1 MSNAKYS
8 TLVNKINAAANKLEA
23 AQNGK
28 GRRKN
33 AGQGRSKRQARQLLA
48 PGSSVLENHWR
59 MLHDPCYATLAESA
73 YRGRAG
79 IVSRFTGVNT
89 YTAGAFTAA
98 AFVFNPAAT
107 AGTQFAVAA
116 SNTPATPVYDQVMP
130 GQAYLFT
137 TAETWRVIGMC
148 VDIDYVGTE
157 LNRSGMIYGGIVPA
171 NQVAAGV
178 ATTVDQIK
186 VLLSNTTR
194 TPDREIAQMWFP
206 GVGNENYIGESTG
219 VSFQDANNSLVLC
232 FENMPT
238 GLQVRLR
245 VTTIYEWLPRVNTG
259 IIMPSP
265 VTGNNPPAAYEK
277 LFEKA
282 RATPGFIDSF
292 RQGASDTMNRA
303 AYYAGSAGVNA
314 AANYMLRRGN
324 RRGGPRSI
332 TFQ

>member
-1 MSNAKYS
+1 MSTAKYNA
-8 TLVNKINAAANKLEA
+8 LVNKLTAAANRMEA
-23 AQNGK
+23 AQGK
-28 GRRKN
+28 GKK
-33 AGQGRSKRQARQLLA
+33 GSQSQGRPRRRTQRIYNAD
-48 PGSSVLENHWR
+48 GSVLDNHWR

-79 IVSRFTGVNT
+79 IVSRFTGVST
-89 YTAGAFTAA
+89 YTAGGFTAA
-98 AFVFNPAAT
+98 AFVWNPAAT

-116 SNTPATPVYDQVMP
+116 SNTVATPSYDQVMP

-171 NQVAAGV
+171 DQVAAGV

-194 TPDREIAQMWFP
+194 TPDKELAQMWFP
-206 GVGNENYIGESTG
+206 GIGNEQYVGVSTG
-219 VSFQDANNSLVLC
+219 VSFQDSNNSLVLC
-232 FENMPT
+232 FENMPA
-238 GLQVRLR
+238 GLQIRLR
-245 VTTIYEWLPRVNTG
+245 VTTIYEWLPKVNTG
-259 IIMPSP
+259 IIMPSA
-265 VTGNNPPAAYEK
+265 VSGSNPQSAYEK
-277 LFEKA
+277 LFERAK
-282 RATPGFIDSF
+282 ATPGFTDSF
-292 RQGASDTMNRA
+292 RQGASDTMHRA

-314 AANYMLRRGN
+314 AANYVLRRGN
-324 RRGGPRSI
+324 RRGGPRTI